1 MKGSLTK
8 DEWATIIDLI
18 ELEIYNSKCDIE
30 NMDINDPSLN
40 DKQREWIQDHIDWQ
54 NKLAK
59 LISKIESL

>member
-54 NKLAK
+54 DKLAK
-59 LISKIESL
+59 LISKIQSL

>member
-18 ELEIYNSKCDIE
+18 ELEICNSKCDIE

-54 NKLAK
+54 NKLAR